1 MIKILKKLLSLKEN
15 INNDLDNNIENNENN
30 YLPIKQVIKLHKY
43 KLANFLIDEI
53 GIEYSNED
61 AYNMINIINN
71 KHFLKRSLDICNI
84 NINDIVNIIRNF
96 DNPLIFELGF
106 NLQNLNNLYN
116 GKTLLMHCIENLRYK
131 TIIYLINNKIDVN
144 KKDINNNDCGYYL
157 YNFINNNKELELE
170 KINKIYLILKR
181 KKININYNYGLF
193 TLKEQINKLN
203 KIEFEYDNNEQVE
216 ENILL
221 HLSDN

>member
-1 MIKILKKLLSLKEN
+1 MIKILKRLLNLKDEISNDN
-15 INNDLDNNIENNENN
+15 IENN
-30 YLPIKQVIKLHKY
+30 YLPINQVILLHKY
-43 KLANFLIDEI
+43 KLATFLIDEI
-53 GIEYSNED
+53 GIEYSKED
-61 AYNMINIINN
+61 AYNMINIVNN

-84 NINDIVNIIRNF
+84 NINDIVNIIKNF

-116 GKTLLMHCIENLRYK
+116 GKTLLMYCIENLRYK

-157 YNFINNNKELELE
+157 YNFINSNNDKELKLE

>member
-1 MIKILKKLLSLKEN
+1 MIKILKRLLNLKDEISNDN
-15 INNDLDNNIENNENN
+15 IENN
-30 YLPIKQVIKLHKY
+30 YLPINQVILLHKY
-43 KLANFLIDEI
+43 KLATFLIDEI
-53 GIEYSNED
+53 GIEYSKED
-61 AYNMINIINN
+61 AYNMINIVNN

-84 NINDIVNIIRNF
+84 NINDIVNIIKNF

-116 GKTLLMHCIENLRYK
+116 GKTLLMYCIENLRYK

-157 YNFINNNKELELE
+157 YNFINNNNDKELKLE

-221 HLSDN
+221 DLADN

>member
-1 MIKILKKLLSLKEN
+1 M
-15 INNDLDNNIENNENN
+15 
-30 YLPIKQVIKLHKY
+30 Y
-43 KLANFLIDEI
+43 
-53 GIEYSNED
+53 
-61 AYNMINIINN
+61 
-71 KHFLKRSLDICNI
+71 
-84 NINDIVNIIRNF
+84 
-96 DNPLIFELGF
+96 
-106 NLQNLNNLYN
+106 
-116 GKTLLMHCIENLRYK
+116 CIENLRYK

-157 YNFINNNKELELE
+157 YNFINNNNDKELKLE

>member
-1 MIKILKKLLSLKEN
+1 MIKILKRLLNLKDEISNDN
-15 INNDLDNNIENNENN
+15 IENN
-30 YLPIKQVIKLHKY
+30 YLPINQVILLHKY
-43 KLANFLIDEI
+43 KLATFLIDEI
-53 GIEYSNED
+53 GIEYSKED
-61 AYNMINIINN
+61 AYNMINIVNN

-84 NINDIVNIIRNF
+84 NINDIVNIIKNF

-116 GKTLLMHCIENLRYK
+116 GKTLLMYCIENLRYK

-157 YNFINNNKELELE
+157 YNFINNNNDKELKLE